1 MCKSCIPYGLFNGA
15 IGTVVDIIYKTGCN
29 PINSLTEVVMVEFP
43 NYNGPSFTEENPKIV
58 PIVPV
63 ERRLQCSCHSRQTI
77 PLKLGWATTIHRCQR
92 MSIGEGEPNRYIV
105 IHPGTLSRAKRT
117 GMNNGDPDFAWH
129 PSVLVNE
136 DKLCH
141 QVMTATTKA
150 RVHEIIRLE
159 SLSRVTSEKYK
170 NLQNDP
176 ELMAFMS
183 SENLTGSGSRIE
195 E

>member
-77 PLKLGWATTIHRCQR
+77 PLKLEL
-92 MSIGEGEPNRYIV
+92 SIGVRECLLERANR
-105 IHPGTLSRAKRT
+105 
-117 GMNNGDPDFAWH
+117 
-129 PSVLVNE
+129 
-136 DKLCH
+136 
-141 QVMTATTKA
+141 TAT
-150 RVHEIIRLE
+150 
-159 SLSRVTSEKYK
+159 
-170 NLQNDP
+170 
-176 ELMAFMS
+176 
-183 SENLTGSGSRIE
+183 
-195 E
+195 